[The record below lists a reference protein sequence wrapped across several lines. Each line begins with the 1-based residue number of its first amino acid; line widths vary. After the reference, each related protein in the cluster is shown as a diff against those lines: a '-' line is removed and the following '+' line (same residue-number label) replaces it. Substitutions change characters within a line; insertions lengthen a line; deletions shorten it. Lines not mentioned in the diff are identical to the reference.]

1 MVLVCLIAAR
11 VRTGWFEGKILEVGV
26 AGKQMWTNIA
36 YNDGTASEWRHAVR
50 HKIVYKV
57 NSSVHIPVPIYARRT
72 QRFGPN

>member
-11 VRTGWFEGKILEVGV
+11 VRTGWFEGKILEVGD

-57 NSSVHIPVPIYARRT
+57 ISVHVPVPICARRT